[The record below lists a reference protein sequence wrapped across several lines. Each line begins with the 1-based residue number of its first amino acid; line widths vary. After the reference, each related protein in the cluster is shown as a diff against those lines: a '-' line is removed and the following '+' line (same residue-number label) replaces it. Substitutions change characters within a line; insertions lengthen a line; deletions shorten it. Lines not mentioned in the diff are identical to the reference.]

1 MSDLD
6 NFRQET
12 KEWLDKNCPPTMRS
26 GAPSN
31 APVDEVWGGKKAKY
45 KNPESRYGWIE
56 WVKKVGQCLQYLKN
70 MEVVAFLKKK

>member
-45 KNPESRYGWIE
+45 KNPESKIWPVSYTHLTLPTNSR
-56 WVKKVGQCLQYLKN
+56 V
-70 MEVVAFLKKK
+70 